1 MRVNFI
7 NTTFFSLQNFAQNS
21 IFQQSTYYD
30 FNVCVHKIYKKY
42 ELWSC
47 IRAAEG
53 FLKVL
58 TFTMGAERKLYAW
71 GPHFDVLNSMNRSKG
86 RN

>member
-1 MRVNFI
+1 MHANFI
-7 NTTFFSLQNFAQNS
+7 NLSFFFIIKLCQDS
-21 IFQQSTYYD
+21 IFQQSYYD
-30 FNVCVHKIYKKY
+30 FNVCVHEIYKKY
-42 ELWSC
+42 KLWSC

-86 RN
+86 RT

>member
-1 MRVNFI
+1 MVHACFI
-7 NTTFFSLQNFAQNS
+7 SCSNLTFFHKRYVQDS
-21 IFQQSTYYD
+21 IFQHSAYYD

-42 ELWSC
+42 KLWSC

-58 TFTMGAERKLYAW
+58 TFTIGAERKLYA
-71 GPHFDVLNSMNRSKG
+71 
-86 RN
+86 